1 MGLFSKFIAKI
12 KGTNDF
18 SPADW
23 AELEQE
29 LLASDLGPKLTKEF
43 LEAARKVKSD
53 NAEQALIE
61 IMTSNLSQN
70 SHQPIIVEGTT
81 TIMVVGV
88 NGTGKTT
95 SVAKLASYYKKTG
108 KSVVL
113 AAGDTFRAAAVDQLR
128 TWGDRIGV
136 TVVSGKE
143 NGDPA
148 SVAFDGA
155 KSAHESQSDIF
166 IIDTAGR
173 LHNKNDLMA
182 ELSKVKRVVEK
193 VSPINEELL
202 VIDAT
207 TGQNGLQQAKIFTES
222 VEVTG
227 IVLTKLDGSAKGGVA
242 LAIEAELGIPI
253 KWVGTGE
260 SEADFALF
268 EAESYIQGLLA

>member
-23 AELEQE
+23 SELEQE

-61 IMTSNLSQN
+61 ILTANLSEN
-70 SHQPIIVEGTT
+70 SHEPVIAPGTT

-95 SVAKLASYYKKTG
+95 SVAKLASFYKKSG

-136 TVVSGKE
+136 AVISGKE

-155 KSAHESQSDIF
+155 KSAHDSGSDIF

-193 VSPINEELL
+193 VSPINEVLL

-260 SEADFALF
+260 SETDFAPF
-268 EAESYIQGLLA
+268 DAQSYIKGLLA

>member
-1 MGLFSKFIAKI
+1 MGLFSKFIATI

-18 SPADW
+18 SPSDW

-29 LLASDLGPKLTKEF
+29 LLSSDLGPNLTKNF
-43 LEAARKVKSD
+43 LDAAKKIKSD
-53 NAEQALIE
+53 NAEQALLE
-61 IMTSNLSQN
+61 ILTDNLSK
-70 SHQPIIVEGTT
+70 SSRAPVIVSGTT

-95 SVAKLASYYKKTG
+95 SVAKLASFYKKSG
-108 KSVVL
+108 KRVVL

-136 TVVSGKE
+136 QVIAGKE

-155 KSAHESQSDIF
+155 KTAKESSSDIF

-193 VSPINEELL
+193 VSPINEVLL

-207 TGQNGLQQAKIFTES
+207 TGQNGLQQARIFTDS
-222 VEVTG
+222 VDVTG
-227 IVLTKLDGSAKGGVA
+227 IVVTKLDGSAKGGVA

-260 SEADFALF
+260 SETDFAPF
-268 EAESYIQGLLA
+268 DAHTYIKGLLS